1 MSSHYTSVITDGFYY
16 TRLFHLYYLTSCM
29 WPLGAKIF
37 CLLLLLLLLFL
48 SMTNVQKISWANQI
62 WRCQINIFRDKSTIH
77 PAPGVHGRG
86 SDLAGKLLVN
96 CCLGYTKM
104 YSMAC
109 CLRYVKNLPFNGAMY
124 DLLIKSSTRAA
135 QGKPMASPCP

>member
-37 CLLLLLLLLFL
+37 CLLLLLLFCCFYQRQM
-48 SMTNVQKISWANQI
+48 SQKCCSAKQK
-62 WRCQINIFRDKSTIH
+62 WRCQINIFHDKSTIH

-86 SDLAGKLLVN
+86 SDLAGKLL
-96 CCLGYTKM
+96 LGLYEN
-104 YSMAC
+104 
-109 CLRYVKNLPFNGAMY
+109 VFNGLLFEVCEEFAFQWNY
-124 DLLIKSSTRAA
+124 YLLIKSSTRAA
-135 QGKPMASPCP
+135 HGKLMPLIF

>member
-86 SDLAGKLLVN
+86 SDLAGKLL
-96 CCLGYTKM
+96 LGLYEN
-104 YSMAC
+104 
-109 CLRYVKNLPFNGAMY
+109 VFNGLLSEVCEEFAFQWNY
-124 DLLIKSSTRAA
+124 YLLIKSSTRAA
-135 QGKPMASPCP
+135 HGKPMPLAEVTKET